1 MLNFRQLTTFVTVA
15 ELGSFTKAAKKLYM
29 TQPAIS
35 WQIKSLETE
44 LGLTLLERGD
54 RQVTLTEAGRIFYTD
69 AKRLTNLYEKLMYTI
84 EEYKGL
90 GKGTLKIG
98 ASTIPGEYLLPY
110 YIGQFKGLFPE
121 INITLSISDTRDIVD
136 KLLMDSIH
144 LGVIGAKPSED
155 KLIFRPLIEDEL
167 ILIAGARHP
176 WAEAGAIPF
185 EDLVQAKFV
194 FREEG
199 SGTRMVIE
207 EELAAKGVDVER
219 LEIEMELGSTRAV
232 ITAVAADLGVSF
244 VSRLAVTDALSLG
257 HVREIQVQGLDLKR
271 HIYLALHAQR
281 TLSPLANAFLEFIA
295 EAVVQG
301 PHGTGP
307 VHVKERQLQG

>member
-1 MLNFRQLTTFVTVA
+1 LLNFRQLLTFVTVA

-35 WQIKSLETE
+35 WQIKSLENE

-54 RQVTLTEAGRIFYTD
+54 RQVTLTEAGRLFYTD

-98 ASTIPGEYLLPY
+98 ASTIPGEYLLPH
-110 YIGQFKGLFPE
+110 YIGRFKELFPE
-121 INITLSISDTRDIVD
+121 ISITLSIGDTRDVVE

-144 LGVIGAKPSED
+144 LGVTGARPAEE
-155 KLIFRPLIEDEL
+155 KLIFRPLLEDEL
-167 ILIAGARHP
+167 ILIAGVQHP
-176 WAEAGAIPF
+176 WAQAGEISLA
-185 EDLVQAKFV
+185 DLGQAKFV

-207 EELAAKGVDVER
+207 EELAARGIPVER
-219 LEIEMELGSTRAV
+219 LPVEMELGSTRAV
-232 ITAVAADLGVSF
+232 ITAVAANLGVSF
-244 VSRLAVTDALSLG
+244 VSRLAVADALSLG
-257 HVREIQVQGLDLKR
+257 QVREIKVQGLDLRR

-281 TLSPLANAFLEFIA
+281 TLSPLANAFLEFLE
-295 EAVVQG
+295 EAVTRG
-301 PHGTGP
+301 PGGGNHLP
-307 VHVKERQLQG
+307 EEQRQLLP